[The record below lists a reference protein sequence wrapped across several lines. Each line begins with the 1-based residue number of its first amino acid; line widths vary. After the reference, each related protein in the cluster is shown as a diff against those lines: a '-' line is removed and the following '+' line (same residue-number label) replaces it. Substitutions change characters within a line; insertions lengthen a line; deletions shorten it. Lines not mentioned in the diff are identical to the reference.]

1 MDKKAMDKLLT
12 EAALRLETAAD
23 DMADEIAARKG
34 IYKQINDAAKKARV
48 LRALDRWSQ
57 RD

>member
-34 IYKQINDAAKKARV
+34 IYNQINDAANKARV
-48 LRALDRWSQ
+48 LRDTLCRG
-57 RD
+57 

>member
-1 MDKKAMDKLLT
+1 MDKKAMDKLMT

-34 IYKQINDAAKKARV
+34 IYKQINDAAKKARA
-48 LRALDRWSQ
+48 LRDTLCRG
-57 RD
+57 